1 MPTSVTD
8 CRLSRQQVRPG
19 AECHNTVGAFGA
31 ACDDWRRVYRGFS
44 FTARNE
50 NMHSKMLRLCFLA
63 MLVLVLGHGRELR
76 AAGKD
81 VALTLKITDRGN
93 FTLEAKKAI
102 ATETNAFDAT
112 RHIVSIVYHTDAEA
126 GPVVTSMCGVAA
138 PKGSTWVPFIDGKPL
153 KQGIGKLTLTADTT
167 IEWKIERVEKAVKP
181 EKPEKPAEK

>member
-1 MPTSVTD
+1 MASSVTD
-8 CRLSRQQVRPG
+8 NGPSRQQFRPG
-19 AECHNTVGAFGA
+19 AESHKTVGAFDSS
-31 ACDDWRRVYRGFS
+31 CKDCRRVYRGFS
-44 FTARNE
+44 FTAGNE

-63 MLVLVLGHGRELR
+63 MLVLVLGHGRELH
-76 AAGKD
+76 AAGKE

-138 PKGSTWVPFIDGKPL
+138 PKGSAWVPYVDGKPF

-167 IEWKIERVEKAVKP
+167 IEWKIERVEKPTKP
-181 EKPEKPAEK
+181 EKPTEK